1 MNTLNKGKIGEDI
14 ACAYL
19 EKQGYSIRHRNFY
32 HQKAEIDI
40 IASKNGILA
49 IVEVKWRI
57 SDFYGAPEAFVTPKK
72 RKLLGSAADFYVQKS
87 NWQGETRFDIISIV
101 GQPPNHQ
108 LNHIKHGFY
117 FI

>member
-1 MNTLNKGKIGEDI
+1 MNTLNKGKKGEDI